1 MTFGSE
7 WSASVMVAGAGILL
21 VGVAIATV
29 MLSKPIQD
37 TYQVASESTRLVQLT
52 PPSDIIPVCGN
63 KELREQIRALMLAGL
78 DDALRDR
85 IHNLFDVWLKDET
98 GQPGRAARGTHQSIS
113 AYVRARDS
121 LEKWDL
127 PECRSH

>member
-1 MTFGSE
+1 MDFGTQR
-7 WSASVMVAGAGILL
+7 ATVVAGAGIML

-29 MLSKPIQD
+29 MLSGPTQD
-37 TYQVASESTRLVQLT
+37 TYRVASESTRTVQLT

-63 KELREQIRALMLAGL
+63 KELRERVRALMLAGL
-78 DDALRDR
+78 DDALKDR
-85 IHNLFDVWLKDET
+85 IHSLFDVWLRDET
-98 GQPGRAARGTHQSIS
+98 GQPGRASRGAHQSIS